1 MKYKVYAESPPVQ
14 LKSFKAIEDVEFQN
28 KPPEMECGLS
38 NGFQSEDEYEIDPP
52 DGGYGWVILG
62 KYQL

>member
-1 MKYKVYAESPPVQ
+1 MKLEVYSESPSVQ
-14 LKSFKAIEDVEFQN
+14 LKSFKTIEDVECQN
-28 KPPEMECGLS
+28 KPPELEP
-38 NGFQSEDEYEIDPP
+38 NGFQSKEEYEIDPP